1 MNIIDSLFGKKK
13 TFKHPIIGVLK
24 SQRIRGVNHTKSY
37 TWHGNIFLKN
47 QLLETTIILEGN
59 NTSPFPNHLDFI
71 SQLVSNWENE
81 YLPKI
86 ENKIN
91 DTGIDNIGKY
101 SNWKNDFY
109 LSAIYPMNNKS
120 SEFELTLEPIDKMK
134 TDSIGIEI
142 KNNIITKIEK
152 YE

>member
-13 TFKHPIIGVLK
+13 TFNHPIIGILK
-24 SQRIRGVNHTKSY
+24 SQRIKGNNHAKSY
-37 TWHGNIFLKN
+37 TWYGNIFLNNKS
-47 QLLETTIILEGN
+47 LETTIILEGSN
-59 NTSPFPNHLDFI
+59 SSPFPNHLNFI
-71 SQLVSNWENE
+71 SQLMNNWESE

-91 DTGIDNIGKY
+91 EIGINKIGKY

-109 LSAIYPMNNKS
+109 LSAIYPMNDKN
-120 SEFELTLEPIDKMK
+120 SEFELTLEPLDKQK

>member
-1 MNIIDSLFGKKK
+1 MN
-13 TFKHPIIGVLK
+13 
-24 SQRIRGVNHTKSY
+24 
-37 TWHGNIFLKN
+37 
-47 QLLETTIILEGN
+47 
-59 NTSPFPNHLDFI
+59 
-71 SQLVSNWENE
+71 NWESE

-91 DTGIDNIGKY
+91 EIGINKIGKY

-109 LSAIYPMNNKS
+109 LSAIYPMNDKN
-120 SEFELTLEPIDKMK
+120 SEFELTLEPLDKQK